1 MNATPSVSV
10 DQVPDPLPAG
20 LLVVDVREPVE
31 WAHGRIDGS
40 VHIPM
45 MELVERVGEIPAD
58 AQVLVVCKVG
68 ARSAR
73 VADYLVQSGYEA
85 FNLDGGLLD
94 WAAAGRPLTADQG
107 EAFVY

>member
-1 MNATPSVSV
+1 
-10 DQVPDPLPAG
+10 
-20 LLVVDVREPVE
+20 VVDVREPVE

-45 MELVERVGEIPAD
+45 MELVERVGEIPND
-58 AQVLVVCKVG
+58 GQVLVVCKVG

-73 VADYLVQSGYEA
+73 VAGYLVQSGYEA

-94 WAAAGRPLTADQG
+94 WAAAGRPLVADVG
-107 EAFVY
+107 EPQVV